1 MEKLINRVGL
11 SWLYDHIKVDVSLI
25 TDSLN
30 QFSLDDD
37 TFRQIDSRLSHL
49 AKVFYALNIS
59 AGVFFINEFRLA
71 IISLKKLKNHQEQ
84 EYKIKYNIISNNIHQ
99 IESYIEDIIQG
110 YGDLLIYY
118 VFVIDELRAVRS
130 EILFSQCSYIVNSVQ
145 QHNISAYPTNYS
157 KTQRNNISKSLS
169 IIQEFYD
176 KKQDND
182 KILANVNIIKN
193 ELKGTAHYLLWEL
206 IYAYILLEKN
216 YNLKST
222 YVIDL
227 ILPEIL
233 SSYSNSLFDQ
243 MGFEKLAQLVANWI
257 GTFCFNLIYCD
268 GFSIL
273 PQATKD
279 KILKI
284 LVIHE
289 RQSLS
294 NYMAFAERMQET
306 DGWILILDISS
317 ELDLALSRL
326 QDCKRK
332 KRMDLSWLLE
342 LLQKHIDSCILTG
355 TYAPIEF
362 YYNAVQLI
370 SKNVISTRYLDGQN
384 IDVIEEIML
393 TLIKNIESAI
403 NNFSDG
409 IDFIS
414 DDPVQEIL
422 SDDGSIAEVN
432 AEAKRILLKEQ
443 LNHINQILHSLE
455 GKQEIQLAYVIDSLH
470 KIVNIFNILGV
481 EAVMIIVNQYINKI
495 NTIKNSST
503 INLSV
508 KQNTIIFIKYLQE
521 IVRAVHNQ
529 RDFIF
534 YVKAAKKLID
544 FLPVAALD
552 TSCIES
558 GNDVVAQEVKNESDV
573 LLHQKV
579 QTAQDLK
586 EVFFDEAQD
595 IIENIYVILDK
606 TNKFPDNQELINS
619 FARELHTLKG
629 ASRMVGFARLSDWA
643 HHLEELCEECLTKI
657 EKVSAQHID
666 ILRSGVGIL
675 NSMISSY
682 RSNITP
688 EIPRKLNFN
697 YNESQNDTQISIAS
711 ILKESQAKKSNV
723 NNTNPTNPTNHT
735 IPTRQTVRI
744 ANNELDDLLDVV
756 CELIMGQHQLSE
768 QLGYYRILSD
778 KLKQANSSEKIA
790 EITKSIQDINKTY
803 ASVIKTNESN
813 IAGIFERLINLRMM
827 PINAIKSRLEN
838 LVITIANELNKKI
851 SLNLNKLEG
860 NIDRVVLEQITPIL
874 DHLIRN
880 AIDHGI
886 ESENIRRKFNKNI
899 IGRLDLSIYTEDNAV
914 IIDLSDDGAGIDAQK
929 IAEKAVKMNLIQNIK
944 PLSNDEIISIIT
956 TPGFTTAELTQIS
969 GRGIGMD
976 VVKNIVNQLCGVI
989 KLETKKH
996 HGTKFSLKIPY
1007 SLTKQSLLFVKI
1019 CDLTYAIPVLIIDE
1033 VINVAKS
1040 DLKTTSDSHVLYKN
1054 IEVYNMFDLINM
1066 DKKEYQVCSSNNNRS
1081 ENNFNIV
1088 VVNYN
1093 STKLGFIVDEI
1104 YETRDAVIRS
1114 LPAQMR
1120 QINEYMGG
1128 TIYKDGRVVLILDL
1142 ITILNNFKKKQVN
1155 TSNKSYEEV
1164 KASLEETLNNST
1176 SSNILVV
1183 EDSATMRHAIEQY
1196 LDGTKYNLITAVDGV
1211 DGIKKIMLF
1220 NPDLILLDIVMP
1232 NMNGLDFLKYIR
1244 QQEKFNKTPVIIM
1257 TSRDDESY
1265 REQAMKLNVDVY
1277 LKKPYDKSKLV
1288 KAIEHV
1294 LD

>member
-11 SWLYDHIKVDVSLI
+11 SWLYDHIKEDVSLI
-25 TDSLN
+25 IKSLN

-37 TFRQIDSRLSHL
+37 TFRQIDGRLSHL

-59 AGVFFINEFRLA
+59 AGVFFINEFRLT
-71 IISLKKLKNHQEQ
+71 IISLKKLKSHQEQ
-84 EYKIKYNIISNNIHQ
+84 EYKIKYNVISNNINQ

-157 KTQRNNISKSLS
+157 KNQRNNINKALS
-169 IIQEFYD
+169 IIQELYD
-176 KKQDND
+176 KKQDSD

-289 RQSLS
+289 RQSLT

-384 IDVIEEIML
+384 IDIIEEVML
-393 TLIKNIESAI
+393 TLIKNIEAAI

-409 IDFIS
+409 VDFIT
-414 DDPVQEIL
+414 DEPVQEIL
-422 SDDGSIAEVN
+422 SDNGSIATVN

-455 GKQEIQLAYVIDSLH
+455 GKKEVQLVYVKESLH

-481 EAVMIIVNQYINKI
+481 EAAMSIVNQYINKI
-495 NTIKNSST
+495 NIVEDNSV

-529 RDFIF
+529 RDFVF
-534 YVKAAKKLID
+534 YIKAAKKLIE

-552 TSCIES
+552 TNCAKSD
-558 GNDVVAQEVKNESDV
+558 NNMVVQEIKEEPDV
-573 LLHQKV
+573 LFHQQV
-579 QTAQDLK
+579 QTTPDLK
-586 EVFFDEAQD
+586 EIFFDEAQD

-606 TNKFPDNQELINS
+606 TNKFPDHQELINS

-629 ASRMVGFARLSDWA
+629 ASRMVGFSRLSDWT

-657 EKVSAQHID
+657 EKISAQHINV
-666 ILRSGVGIL
+666 LRAGVGTL

-682 RSNITP
+682 KSNITP
-688 EIPRKLNFN
+688 EIPIKLNFN
-697 YNESQNDTQISIAS
+697 YNSNESLNDTQISIAS
-711 ILKESQAKKSNV
+711 ILKENQAEKSNV
-723 NNTNPTNPTNHT
+723 TNTNAINHT

-756 CELIMGQHQLSE
+756 CELIIGQHQLSE
-768 QLGYYRILSD
+768 QLNYYRILSD
-778 KLKQANSSEKIA
+778 KLKHANSAEKIT
-790 EITKSIQDINKTY
+790 ELTKSIQDINKAH
-803 ASVIKTNESN
+803 ASVIKTSESN
-813 IAGIFERLINLRMM
+813 IAGVFERLINLRLM

-886 ESENIRRKFNKNI
+886 ESENIRRKFNKNV
-899 IGRLDLSIYTEDNAV
+899 IGRLDLSIYTEDKAV
-914 IIDLSDDGAGIDAQK
+914 IIELSDDGAGIDAQK
-929 IAEKAVKMNLIQNIK
+929 IAERAVRMNLIQNVQ
-944 PLSNDEIISIIT
+944 PLSNDQIISIIT

-1007 SLTKQSLLFVKI
+1007 SLAKQSLLFVKI

-1040 DLKTTSDSHVLYKN
+1040 DLKTTSDFHVLYKD

-1066 DKKEYQVCSSNNNRS
+1066 DKKEYQVCFSNNNKS

-1142 ITILNNFKKKQVN
+1142 ITILNNFKKKHVN

-1164 KASLEETLNNST
+1164 EASLEETLNNSI

-1244 QQEKFNKTPVIIM
+1244 QQEKFKRTPVIIM